1 METIQQA
8 LIFNE
13 KDQFLVLKYS
23 NVYGAKSKGKWTYP
37 SGRLEPNEGYE
48 GALKREVLEETGMDV
63 DIVYQFFS
71 AMITTVEKEKV
82 MTVAYLC
89 RPKGKKIKLCEEHT
103 EFKWVSAKDMKK
115 MQLINP
121 IMLEMA
127 EKALILLGGGG
138 DESDEA

>member
-23 NVYGAKSKGKWTYP
+23 GVYGAKTKGKWTYP

-48 GALKREVLEETGMDV
+48 DALKREVLEETGLEI
-63 DIVYQFFS
+63 DIVYQFLS
-71 AMITTVEKEKV
+71 AMITTVEGEKV

-89 RPKGKKIKLCEEHT
+89 RPKSKK
-103 EFKWVSAKDMKK
+103 
-115 MQLINP
+115 
-121 IMLEMA
+121 
-127 EKALILLGGGG
+127 
-138 DESDEA
+138 